1 MKFRNL
7 AAATAGLLVLAFTS
21 LAQVTAIEGDVKGTD
36 GAPLKDAQI
45 QIVRTDIKGNYKVK
59 TDKKGHYIYTGLPMG
74 TYNIT
79 LLVDGKE
86 ADHINGVKTSPGDP
100 HREDFN
106 LKAAVTDKAT
116 KQAEMQ
122 KAMETGQMSKELEKS
137 LTPEQKAAMEKQIKD
152 SAERMKKNAALNA
165 AYNDGLTALN
175 AGQTAA
181 AAKNNDEATKQYG
194 VAIEKFKAA
203 SELDATQLA
212 VWSNL
217 ASAYQNLAL
226 IKTGADFDS
235 NMQSALDAFTKALA
249 LKPDD
254 AGLHNNYA
262 LALAKDKKFPEAQ
275 AELQKAAQL
284 DPPAGG
290 KYYFNLGALL
300 VNAGQYDPAAEAFKK
315 AIELTPTY
323 ADAYYQY
330 GVCLSAK
337 MTTAADGKVT
347 APPEMAEAF
356 QKYLELAPTGAN
368 AQGAKDMLAALGA
381 SVQTQY
387 KNPDA
392 KTPPKKKK

>member
-1 MKFRNL
+1 MSFRNL
-7 AAATAGLLVLAFTS
+7 AGAAAGLLVLAFAS
-21 LAQVTAIEGDVKGTD
+21 LAQVTALEGDVKGTD
-36 GAPLKDAQI
+36 GQPLKGAVI
-45 QIVRTDIKGNYKVK
+45 QIVRTDIKGNYKVP

-79 LLVDGKE
+79 LVVDGKE
-86 ADHINGVKTSPGDP
+86 VDSIKGVRTSPGDP

-106 LKAAVTDKAT
+106 MKAAGSTKAARDEEV
-116 KQAEMQ
+116 K

-137 LTPEQKAAMEKQIKD
+137 LTPEQKAAMEKSIKD
-152 SAERMKKNAALNA
+152 AAERMKKNAALNT

-175 AGQTAA
+175 
-181 AAKNNDEATKQYG
+181 NKQYDQ
-194 VAIEKFKAA
+194 AIENLTKA

-217 ASAYQNLAL
+217 ASAYQELAKT
-226 IKTGADFDS
+226 KTGAEFDTA
-235 NMQSALDAFTKALA
+235 MGKALETYKKA
-249 LKPDD
+249 LELKPEDP
-254 AGLHNNYA
+254 GLHNNYA

-275 AELQKAAQL
+275 GELQKAAEL
-284 DPPAGG
+284 DPTNGG

-330 GVCLSAK
+330 GVCLSSK
-337 MTTAADGKVT
+337 MSTGADGKVS
-347 APPEMAEAF
+347 APPEMAQAF
-356 QKYLELAPTGAN
+356 QKYLELAPTGKD
-368 AQGAKDMLAALGA
+368 AQGAKDMLAMLGA

-392 KTPPKKKK
+392 KAPAKKKKQ

>member
-7 AAATAGLLVLAFTS
+7 ALATAGLFVLAFTS

-36 GAPLKDAQI
+36 GAPLKDALV

-74 TYNIT
+74 TYNVT

-86 ADHINGVKTSPGDP
+86 MDHVNGVRTSPGDP
-100 HREDFN
+100 VREDFN
-106 LKAAVTDKAT
+106 LKSVAMDKAT
-116 KQAEMQ
+116 KQAEIQ
-122 KAMETGQMSKELEKS
+122 KAVESGQMSKELEKS
-137 LTPEQKAAMEKQIKD
+137 LSPEQKAAMEKQIKEQ
-152 SAERMKKNAALNA
+152 SERMKKNQALNQ
-165 AYNDGLTALN
+165 AYNDGLAAEN
-175 AGQTAA
+175 A
-181 AAKNNDEATKQYG
+181 KQWDQ
-194 VAIEKFKAA
+194 AIENLNKA
-203 SELDATQLA
+203 SELDPTQLA
-212 VWSNL
+212 VWSHL
-217 ASAYQNLAL
+217 ASSYQGLATT
-226 IKTGADFDS
+226 KTGADFDA
-235 NMQSALDAFTKALA
+235 NMQKALDAYGKALA

-275 AELQKAAQL
+275 AELQKAAEL
-284 DPPAGG
+284 DPPDGG

-315 AIELTPTY
+315 AIQLTPTY

-330 GVCLSAK
+330 GVCLSSK
-337 MTTAADGKVT
+337 MTTAADGKVS

-356 QKYLELAPTGAN
+356 QKYLELAPNGPN
-368 AQGAKDMLAALGA
+368 AQGAKDMLTALGA
-381 SVQTQY
+381 GVETQY
-387 KNPDA
+387 KNPNA

>member
-1 MKFRNL
+1 MSFRNL
-7 AAATAGLLVLAFTS
+7 AAAAAGVLVLTFTS

-36 GAPLKDAQI
+36 GQPLKDAQI
-45 QIVRTDIKGNYKVK
+45 QIVRTDIKGNYKTK

-74 TYNIT
+74 MYNIT
-79 LLVDGKE
+79 LVVDGKE
-86 ADHINGVKTSPGDP
+86 VDNIKGVRTSPGDP
-100 HREDFN
+100 QRQDFN
-106 LKAAVTDKAT
+106 MKAAGTDKAARD
-116 KQAEMQ
+116 AEVK

-152 SAERMKKNAALNA
+152 AAERMKKNAALNQ

-175 AGQTAA
+175 A
-181 AAKNNDEATKQYG
+181 KQYDQ
-194 VAIEKFKAA
+194 AIENLTKA
-203 SELDATQLA
+203 SELDPTQLA

-217 ASAYQNLAL
+217 ATAYQEQAKT
-226 IKTGADFDS
+226 KTGADFDGA
-235 NMQSALDAFTKALA
+235 MGKALETYGKALA
-249 LKPDD
+249 LKPEDP
-254 AGLHNNYA
+254 GLHNNYA

-275 AELQKAAQL
+275 AELQKAATL
-284 DPPAGG
+284 DPTNGG

-330 GVCLSAK
+330 GVCLSSK
-337 MTTAADGKVT
+337 MTTGADGKVS
-347 APPEMAEAF
+347 APPEMAQAF
-356 QKYLELAPTGAN
+356 QKYLELAPTGKD
-368 AQGAKDMLAALGA
+368 AQGAKDMLAMLGA

-392 KTPPKKKK
+392 KAPAKKKKQ

>member
-36 GAPLKDAQI
+36 GQPLKDAVI

-59 TDKKGHYIYTGLPMG
+59 TDKKGHYIYTGLPIGM
-74 TYNIT
+74 YNIT

-86 ADHINGVKTSPGDP
+86 ADHVNGVKTSPGDP
-100 HREDFN
+100 RREDFN

-137 LTPEQKAAMEKQIKD
+137 LTPEQKAAMEKQIKEQ
-152 SAERMKKNAALNA
+152 AERMKKNQALNT
-165 AYNDGLTALN
+165 AYNDGLTAL
-175 AGQTAA
+175 G
-181 AAKNNDEATKQYG
+181 TKDYDK
-194 VAIEKFKAA
+194 AIENFNKAA
-203 SELDATQLA
+203 ELDPTQLA

-217 ASAYQNLAL
+217 ASAYQGLAAT
-226 IKTGADFDS
+226 KTGADFDS
-235 NMQSALDAFTKALA
+235 NMQKALDAYNKALA

-275 AELQKAAQL
+275 GELQKAAQL
-284 DPPAGG
+284 DPPNGG

-300 VNAGQYDPAAEAFKK
+300 VNAGQYDPAGEAFKK

-347 APPEMAEAF
+347 APPEMAQAF
-356 QKYLELAPTGAN
+356 QKYLELAPTGKD

-392 KTPPKKKK
+392 KAPAKKKKQ

>member
-21 LAQVTAIEGDVKGTD
+21 LAQVTALEGDVKGTD
-36 GAPLKDAQI
+36 GQPLKGALI
-45 QIVRTDIKGNYKVK
+45 QIVRTDIKGNYKVN

-74 TYNIT
+74 TYTIT
-79 LLVDGKE
+79 LMVDGKE
-86 ADHINGVKTSPGDP
+86 VDKVTGVKTSPGDP
-100 HREDFN
+100 RRNDFN
-106 LKAAVTDKAT
+106 MKAATMDKAA

-122 KAMETGQMSKELEKS
+122 KAVETGQISKELEKS
-137 LTPEQKAAMEKQIKD
+137 MTPEQKAAMEKSIKE
-152 SAERMKKNAALNA
+152 SAERMKKNAALNT
-165 AYNDGLTALN
+165 AYNDGLTALG
-175 AGQTAA
+175 A
-181 AAKNNDEATKQYG
+181 KQYDQ
-194 VAIEKFKAA
+194 AIEKFNAA
-203 SELDATQLA
+203 AELDPTQLA

-217 ASAYQNLAL
+217 ATAYQELAKT
-226 IKTGADFDS
+226 KTGADFDT
-235 NMQSALDAFTKALA
+235 NMQKALETYGKALA

-262 LALAKDKKFPEAQ
+262 LALAKDKKFPEAET
-275 AELQKAAQL
+275 ELQKAAQL
-284 DPPAGG
+284 DPPNGG

-300 VNAGQYDPAAEAFKK
+300 VNAGQYDPAGEAFKK

-323 ADAYYQY
+323 ADAYYQL
-330 GVCLSAK
+330 GVCLSSK
-337 MTTAADGKVT
+337 MTTGADGKVS
-347 APPEMAEAF
+347 APPEMAQAF
-356 QKYLELAPTGAN
+356 QKYLELAPQGKD

>member
-7 AAATAGLLVLAFTS
+7 ALATAGLLVLAFTS
-21 LAQVTAIEGDVKGTD
+21 LAQVTALEGDVKGTD
-36 GAPLKDAQI
+36 GAPLKDALI

-86 ADHINGVKTSPGDP
+86 VDHINGVKTSPGDP

-106 LKAAVTDKAT
+106 MKSASLDKAA
-116 KQAEMQ
+116 KQAEAQ
-122 KAMETGQMSKELEKS
+122 KALETGQISKELEKS
-137 LTPEQKAAMEKQIKD
+137 MSPEQKAALEKQIKD
-152 SAERMKKNAALNA
+152 QAERMKKNAALNQ
-165 AYNDGLTALN
+165 AYNDGLAAENAKQWDAAVENLN
-175 AGQTAA
+175 
-181 AAKNNDEATKQYG
+181 
-194 VAIEKFKAA
+194 KAA
-203 SELDATQLA
+203 ELDPTQLA
-212 VWSNL
+212 VVSHL
-217 ASAYQNLAL
+217 ASSYQGLAST
-226 IKTGADFDS
+226 KTGPEFDAT
-235 NMQSALDAFTKALA
+235 MQKALDAYGKALA

-254 AGLHNNYA
+254 AGIHNNYA

-275 AELQKAAQL
+275 TELQKAAEL
-284 DPPAGG
+284 DPPNGG

-300 VNAGQYDPAAEAFKK
+300 VNANQYDPAGEAFKK
-315 AIELTPTY
+315 AIALTPTY

-337 MTTAADGKVT
+337 MTTGADGKVS
-347 APPEMAEAF
+347 APPEMAQAF
-356 QKYLELAPTGAN
+356 QKYLELAPNGPN

-381 SVQTQY
+381 TVDTQY

-392 KTPPKKKK
+392 NKKKKK